1 MKPATIKVKTL
12 VKVGLGAAALNFA
25 MDLGKAVM
33 FKAFKASSPEEANK
47 MMEVM
52 NEVDEIKGASRYQKI
67 RIKIVRG
74 LCKAL
79 TEE

>member
-1 MKPATIKVKTL
+1 MKTATIKVKTL
-12 VKVGLGAAALNFA
+12 VKVGLGLVALGFA
-25 MDLGKAVM
+25 KDLGKATM
-33 FKAFKASSPEEANK
+33 FKAFKASNPEEADK

-52 NEVDEIKGASRYQKI
+52 NEVDDIKGASRYQKI

>member
-1 MKPATIKVKTL
+1 MKTATIKVKTL
-12 VKVGLGAAALNFA
+12 VKVGLGLVALGFA
-25 MDLGKAVM
+25 TDSGKAIM
-33 FKAFKASSPEEANK
+33 FRAFKESNPEEANK

-52 NEVDEIKGASRYQKI
+52 NGVDDIKGASRYQKI

-79 TEE
+79 TKE